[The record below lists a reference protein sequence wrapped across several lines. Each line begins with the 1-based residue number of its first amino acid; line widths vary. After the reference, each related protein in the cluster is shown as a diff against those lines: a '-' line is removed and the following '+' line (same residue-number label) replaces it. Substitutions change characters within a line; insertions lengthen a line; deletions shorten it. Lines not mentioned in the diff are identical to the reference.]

1 MTDQRFKIVF
11 SGELMPDASLETV
24 KDNLARLFKSE
35 PGKIDALFGG
45 RPVVLKRELPEAE
58 AERYLTAL
66 RQAGANAY
74 KEVDLAASLSLVE
87 TPDHNPQVAE
97 ETPAQDLPPMT
108 CPKCGH
114 EQPSGAEC
122 SACGIIIEKYLARQA
137 QLGENAAPAASAA
150 AGAGASPYTP
160 PSAQVGEALPEFG
173 ELNAFTTNGRIG
185 RLRYLGW
192 SMAMT
197 LCFLVIMG
205 LGFLLGETV
214 GVAVTALASI
224 AFIVIAVMI
233 GVQRL
238 HDLGWSGWLW
248 LLNFVPFV
256 GSVFGIL
263 MLVLP
268 GSTGANRYGPPP
280 PANSTGVKVLASLII
295 LLPIVGI
302 IAAIALPSYQGYL
315 ERANYDGGTSAPADP
330 YTTDEQAAAA
340 AAEADE
346 AATAAAEAME
356 DDDQQ

>member
-122 SACGIIIEKYLARQA
+122 SACGVIIEKYLARQA
-137 QLGENAAPAASAA
+137 QLGENAAPATTAA
-150 AGAGASPYTP
+150 AGASPYTP
-160 PSAQVGEALPEFG
+160 PS
-173 ELNAFTTNGRIG
+173 
-185 RLRYLGW
+185 
-192 SMAMT
+192 
-197 LCFLVIMG
+197 
-205 LGFLLGETV
+205 
-214 GVAVTALASI
+214 ALASI

-315 ERANYDGGTSAPADP
+315 ERANYDGGASAPADP

>member
-1 MTDQRFKIVF
+1 M
-11 SGELMPDASLETV
+11 
-24 KDNLARLFKSE
+24 
-35 PGKIDALFGG
+35 
-45 RPVVLKRELPEAE
+45 
-58 AERYLTAL
+58 
-66 RQAGANAY
+66 
-74 KEVDLAASLSLVE
+74 
-87 TPDHNPQVAE
+87 
-97 ETPAQDLPPMT
+97 
-108 CPKCGH
+108 
-114 EQPSGAEC
+114 
-122 SACGIIIEKYLARQA
+122 
-137 QLGENAAPAASAA
+137 
-150 AGAGASPYTP
+150 
-160 PSAQVGEALPEFG
+160 
-173 ELNAFTTNGRIG
+173 
-185 RLRYLGW
+185 
-192 SMAMT
+192 
-197 LCFLVIMG
+197 
-205 LGFLLGETV
+205 
-214 GVAVTALASI
+214 AVTALASI

-315 ERANYDGGTSAPADP
+315 ERANYDGGASAPAAP

>member
-173 ELNAFTTNGRIG
+173 ELNVFTTNGRIG
-185 RLRYLGW
+185 RLRYLAGRW
-192 SMAMT
+192 
-197 LCFLVIMG
+197 
-205 LGFLLGETV
+205 
-214 GVAVTALASI
+214 
-224 AFIVIAVMI
+224 
-233 GVQRL
+233 R
-238 HDLGWSGWLW
+238 
-248 LLNFVPFV
+248 
-256 GSVFGIL
+256 
-263 MLVLP
+263 
-268 GSTGANRYGPPP
+268 
-280 PANSTGVKVLASLII
+280 
-295 LLPIVGI
+295 
-302 IAAIALPSYQGYL
+302 
-315 ERANYDGGTSAPADP
+315 
-330 YTTDEQAAAA
+330 
-340 AAEADE
+340 
-346 AATAAAEAME
+346 
-356 DDDQQ
+356 

>member
-122 SACGIIIEKYLARQA
+122 SACGVIIEKYLARQA
-137 QLGENAAPAASAA
+137 QLGENAAPATTAA
-150 AGAGASPYTP
+150 AGASPYTP
-160 PSAQVGEALPEFG
+160 PSAQVGDALPEFG
-173 ELNAFTTNGRIG
+173 ELNVFTTNGRIG

-315 ERANYDGGTSAPADP
+315 ERANYDGGASAPADP
-330 YTTDEQAAAA
+330 YTTDEQAAAGGRSR
-340 AAEADE
+340 
-346 AATAAAEAME
+346 
-356 DDDQQ
+356 

>member
-1 MTDQRFKIVF
+1 
-11 SGELMPDASLETV
+11 
-24 KDNLARLFKSE
+24 
-35 PGKIDALFGG
+35 
-45 RPVVLKRELPEAE
+45 
-58 AERYLTAL
+58 
-66 RQAGANAY
+66 
-74 KEVDLAASLSLVE
+74 
-87 TPDHNPQVAE
+87 
-97 ETPAQDLPPMT
+97 
-108 CPKCGH
+108 
-114 EQPSGAEC
+114 
-122 SACGIIIEKYLARQA
+122 
-137 QLGENAAPAASAA
+137 
-150 AGAGASPYTP
+150 
-160 PSAQVGEALPEFG
+160 SAQVGEALPEFG
-173 ELNAFTTNGRIG
+173 ELNVFTTNGRIG

-315 ERANYDGGTSAPADP
+315 ERANYDGGASAPADP

>member
-160 PSAQVGEALPEFG
+160 PSA
-173 ELNAFTTNGRIG
+173 
-185 RLRYLGW
+185 
-192 SMAMT
+192 
-197 LCFLVIMG
+197 
-205 LGFLLGETV
+205 
-214 GVAVTALASI
+214 
-224 AFIVIAVMI
+224 
-233 GVQRL
+233 
-238 HDLGWSGWLW
+238 
-248 LLNFVPFV
+248 
-256 GSVFGIL
+256 
-263 MLVLP
+263 
-268 GSTGANRYGPPP
+268 
-280 PANSTGVKVLASLII
+280 
-295 LLPIVGI
+295 
-302 IAAIALPSYQGYL
+302 
-315 ERANYDGGTSAPADP
+315 
-330 YTTDEQAAAA
+330 
-340 AAEADE
+340 
-346 AATAAAEAME
+346 
-356 DDDQQ
+356 

>member
-137 QLGENAAPAASAA
+137 QLGENAAPAASA
-150 AGAGASPYTP
+150 GAGASPYTP

-173 ELNAFTTNGRIG
+173 ELNVFTTNGRIG

-268 GSTGANRYGPPP
+268 GSTGANRYGP
-280 PANSTGVKVLASLII
+280 L
-295 LLPIVGI
+295 
-302 IAAIALPSYQGYL
+302 
-315 ERANYDGGTSAPADP
+315 
-330 YTTDEQAAAA
+330 
-340 AAEADE
+340 
-346 AATAAAEAME
+346 
-356 DDDQQ
+356 

>member
-1 MTDQRFKIVF
+1 
-11 SGELMPDASLETV
+11 
-24 KDNLARLFKSE
+24 
-35 PGKIDALFGG
+35 
-45 RPVVLKRELPEAE
+45 
-58 AERYLTAL
+58 
-66 RQAGANAY
+66 
-74 KEVDLAASLSLVE
+74 
-87 TPDHNPQVAE
+87 
-97 ETPAQDLPPMT
+97 
-108 CPKCGH
+108 
-114 EQPSGAEC
+114 
-122 SACGIIIEKYLARQA
+122 YLARQA

-173 ELNAFTTNGRIG
+173 ELNVFTTNGRIG

-315 ERANYDGGTSAPADP
+315 ERANYDGGASAPADP

>member
-122 SACGIIIEKYLARQA
+122 SACGVIIEKYLARQA
-137 QLGENAAPAASAA
+137 QLGENAAPAATAA
-150 AGAGASPYTP
+150 AGASPYTP
-160 PSAQVGEALPEFG
+160 PSAQVGDALPEFG
-173 ELNAFTTNGRIG
+173 ELNVFTTNGRIG

-248 LLNFVPFV
+248 PPLRRLAPA
-256 GSVFGIL
+256 L
-263 MLVLP
+263 APAP
-268 GSTGANRYGPPP
+268 GTAARRRPRQAPGLATFP
-280 PANSTGVKVLASLII
+280 PA
-295 LLPIVGI
+295 
-302 IAAIALPSYQGYL
+302 
-315 ERANYDGGTSAPADP
+315 GGRVPRCRESPVRRPGRSPAGCLRCIRSCRP
-330 YTTDEQAAAA
+330 W
-340 AAEADE
+340 
-346 AATAAAEAME
+346 
-356 DDDQQ
+356 

>member
-87 TPDHNPQVAE
+87 TPDHNPPQVAE

-150 AGAGASPYTP
+150 AGAGASPTHHP
-160 PSAQVGEALPEFG
+160 APRSAKPSP
-173 ELNAFTTNGRIG
+173 
-185 RLRYLGW
+185 
-192 SMAMT
+192 SS
-197 LCFLVIMG
+197 
-205 LGFLLGETV
+205 
-214 GVAVTALASI
+214 AS
-224 AFIVIAVMI
+224 
-233 GVQRL
+233 
-238 HDLGWSGWLW
+238 
-248 LLNFVPFV
+248 
-256 GSVFGIL
+256 
-263 MLVLP
+263 
-268 GSTGANRYGPPP
+268 
-280 PANSTGVKVLASLII
+280 
-295 LLPIVGI
+295 
-302 IAAIALPSYQGYL
+302 
-315 ERANYDGGTSAPADP
+315 
-330 YTTDEQAAAA
+330 
-340 AAEADE
+340 
-346 AATAAAEAME
+346 
-356 DDDQQ
+356 

>member
-1 MTDQRFKIVF
+1 M
-11 SGELMPDASLETV
+11 
-24 KDNLARLFKSE
+24 
-35 PGKIDALFGG
+35 
-45 RPVVLKRELPEAE
+45 
-58 AERYLTAL
+58 
-66 RQAGANAY
+66 
-74 KEVDLAASLSLVE
+74 
-87 TPDHNPQVAE
+87 
-97 ETPAQDLPPMT
+97 
-108 CPKCGH
+108 
-114 EQPSGAEC
+114 
-122 SACGIIIEKYLARQA
+122 
-137 QLGENAAPAASAA
+137 
-150 AGAGASPYTP
+150 
-160 PSAQVGEALPEFG
+160 
-173 ELNAFTTNGRIG
+173 FTTNGRIG

-315 ERANYDGGTSAPADP
+315 ERANYDGGASAPADP
-330 YTTDEQAAAA
+330 YTTDEQPPQRRPKPMKPPRRRQRPWKTTTNSSH
-340 AAEADE
+340 
-346 AATAAAEAME
+346 ATPRDGRGPIPRPFRRSLECPVMP
-356 DDDQQ
+356 

>member
-122 SACGIIIEKYLARQA
+122 SACGVIIEKYLARQA
-137 QLGENAAPAASAA
+137 QLGENAAPATTAA
-150 AGAGASPYTP
+150 AGASPYTP
-160 PSAQVGEALPEFG
+160 PSAQVGDALPEFG
-173 ELNAFTTNGRIG
+173 ELNVFTTNGRIG

-238 HDLGWSGWLW
+238 HDLGWSG
-248 LLNFVPFV
+248 
-256 GSVFGIL
+256 
-263 MLVLP
+263 
-268 GSTGANRYGPPP
+268 
-280 PANSTGVKVLASLII
+280 
-295 LLPIVGI
+295 
-302 IAAIALPSYQGYL
+302 
-315 ERANYDGGTSAPADP
+315 
-330 YTTDEQAAAA
+330 
-340 AAEADE
+340 
-346 AATAAAEAME
+346 
-356 DDDQQ
+356 

>member
-122 SACGIIIEKYLARQA
+122 SACGIIIEK
-137 QLGENAAPAASAA
+137 
-150 AGAGASPYTP
+150 
-160 PSAQVGEALPEFG
+160 
-173 ELNAFTTNGRIG
+173 
-185 RLRYLGW
+185 
-192 SMAMT
+192 
-197 LCFLVIMG
+197 
-205 LGFLLGETV
+205 
-214 GVAVTALASI
+214 
-224 AFIVIAVMI
+224 
-233 GVQRL
+233 
-238 HDLGWSGWLW
+238 
-248 LLNFVPFV
+248 
-256 GSVFGIL
+256 
-263 MLVLP
+263 
-268 GSTGANRYGPPP
+268 
-280 PANSTGVKVLASLII
+280 
-295 LLPIVGI
+295 
-302 IAAIALPSYQGYL
+302 
-315 ERANYDGGTSAPADP
+315 
-330 YTTDEQAAAA
+330 
-340 AAEADE
+340 
-346 AATAAAEAME
+346 
-356 DDDQQ
+356 

>member
-1 MTDQRFKIVF
+1 M
-11 SGELMPDASLETV
+11 
-24 KDNLARLFKSE
+24 
-35 PGKIDALFGG
+35 
-45 RPVVLKRELPEAE
+45 
-58 AERYLTAL
+58 
-66 RQAGANAY
+66 
-74 KEVDLAASLSLVE
+74 
-87 TPDHNPQVAE
+87 
-97 ETPAQDLPPMT
+97 
-108 CPKCGH
+108 
-114 EQPSGAEC
+114 
-122 SACGIIIEKYLARQA
+122 
-137 QLGENAAPAASAA
+137 
-150 AGAGASPYTP
+150 
-160 PSAQVGEALPEFG
+160 
-173 ELNAFTTNGRIG
+173 FTTNGRIG

-295 LLPIVGI
+295 LLPMVGI

-315 ERANYDGGTSAPADP
+315 GARTMTAAPALQP
-330 YTTDEQAAAA
+330 TRTPRTSRPPQRRQRPWKTTTNGSH
-340 AAEADE
+340 
-346 AATAAAEAME
+346 ATPRDGRGQFPSVSESLECPVMP
-356 DDDQQ
+356 

>member
-1 MTDQRFKIVF
+1 MSRVF
-11 SGELMPDASLETV
+11 VSPLATPFHSLV
-24 KDNLARLFKSE
+24 SIFPIPS
-35 PGKIDALFGG
+35 
-45 RPVVLKRELPEAE
+45 
-58 AERYLTAL
+58 RYISIFRAPPP
-66 RQAGANAY
+66 RY
-74 KEVDLAASLSLVE
+74 FSPSLS
-87 TPDHNPQVAE
+87 
-97 ETPAQDLPPMT
+97 
-108 CPKCGH
+108 
-114 EQPSGAEC
+114 
-122 SACGIIIEKYLARQA
+122 
-137 QLGENAAPAASAA
+137 
-150 AGAGASPYTP
+150 
-160 PSAQVGEALPEFG
+160 
-173 ELNAFTTNGRIG
+173 
-185 RLRYLGW
+185 
-192 SMAMT
+192 
-197 LCFLVIMG
+197 
-205 LGFLLGETV
+205 
-214 GVAVTALASI
+214 VAVTALASI

-315 ERANYDGGTSAPADP
+315 ERANYDGGASAPADP

-346 AATAAAEAME
+346 AATTAAEAME

>member
-1 MTDQRFKIVF
+1 M
-11 SGELMPDASLETV
+11 
-24 KDNLARLFKSE
+24 
-35 PGKIDALFGG
+35 
-45 RPVVLKRELPEAE
+45 
-58 AERYLTAL
+58 
-66 RQAGANAY
+66 
-74 KEVDLAASLSLVE
+74 
-87 TPDHNPQVAE
+87 
-97 ETPAQDLPPMT
+97 
-108 CPKCGH
+108 
-114 EQPSGAEC
+114 
-122 SACGIIIEKYLARQA
+122 
-137 QLGENAAPAASAA
+137 
-150 AGAGASPYTP
+150 
-160 PSAQVGEALPEFG
+160 
-173 ELNAFTTNGRIG
+173 FTTNGRIG

-280 PANSTGVKVLASLII
+280 PANSTGES
-295 LLPIVGI
+295 PGQSDHP
-302 IAAIALPSYQGYL
+302 AADSRYHRRHRPCRPTRVTWSA
-315 ERANYDGGTSAPADP
+315 RTMTAAPALQP
-330 YTTDEQAAAA
+330 TRTPRTSRPPQRRPKR
-340 AAEADE
+340 
-346 AATAAAEAME
+346 
-356 DDDQQ
+356 

>member
-66 RQAGANAY
+66 RQAGANAH

-173 ELNAFTTNGRIG
+173 ELNVFTTNGRIG

-256 GSVFGIL
+256 G
-263 MLVLP
+263 
-268 GSTGANRYGPPP
+268 A
-280 PANSTGVKVLASLII
+280 
-295 LLPIVGI
+295 
-302 IAAIALPSYQGYL
+302 
-315 ERANYDGGTSAPADP
+315 DGR
-330 YTTDEQAAAA
+330 Q
-340 AAEADE
+340 
-346 AATAAAEAME
+346 
-356 DDDQQ
+356 

>member
-122 SACGIIIEKYLARQA
+122 SACGVIIEKYLARQA
-137 QLGENAAPAASAA
+137 QLGENAAPAATAA
-150 AGAGASPYTP
+150 AGASPYTP
-160 PSAQVGEALPEFG
+160 PSAQVGDALPEFG
-173 ELNAFTTNGRIG
+173 ELNVFTTNGRIG

-214 GVAVTALASI
+214 GVV
-224 AFIVIAVMI
+224 
-233 GVQRL
+233 
-238 HDLGWSGWLW
+238 
-248 LLNFVPFV
+248 
-256 GSVFGIL
+256 
-263 MLVLP
+263 
-268 GSTGANRYGPPP
+268 
-280 PANSTGVKVLASLII
+280 
-295 LLPIVGI
+295 
-302 IAAIALPSYQGYL
+302 
-315 ERANYDGGTSAPADP
+315 
-330 YTTDEQAAAA
+330 
-340 AAEADE
+340 
-346 AATAAAEAME
+346 
-356 DDDQQ
+356 

>member
-150 AGAGASPYTP
+150 AGASPYTP

-173 ELNAFTTNGRIG
+173 ELNVFTTNGRIG

-238 HDLGWSGWLW
+238 HDLG
-248 LLNFVPFV
+248 
-256 GSVFGIL
+256 
-263 MLVLP
+263 
-268 GSTGANRYGPPP
+268 
-280 PANSTGVKVLASLII
+280 
-295 LLPIVGI
+295 
-302 IAAIALPSYQGYL
+302 
-315 ERANYDGGTSAPADP
+315 
-330 YTTDEQAAAA
+330 
-340 AAEADE
+340 
-346 AATAAAEAME
+346 
-356 DDDQQ
+356 

>member
-66 RQAGANAY
+66 LQAGANAY

-137 QLGENAAPAASAA
+137 QASAK
-150 AGAGASPYTP
+150 TP
-160 PSAQVGEALPEFG
+160 
-173 ELNAFTTNGRIG
+173 
-185 RLRYLGW
+185 RLRPPRPRARARLPTHHPAPR
-192 SMAMT
+192 SAT
-197 LCFLVIMG
+197 PSPSS
-205 LGFLLGETV
+205 
-214 GVAVTALASI
+214 AS
-224 AFIVIAVMI
+224 
-233 GVQRL
+233 
-238 HDLGWSGWLW
+238 
-248 LLNFVPFV
+248 
-256 GSVFGIL
+256 
-263 MLVLP
+263 
-268 GSTGANRYGPPP
+268 
-280 PANSTGVKVLASLII
+280 
-295 LLPIVGI
+295 
-302 IAAIALPSYQGYL
+302 
-315 ERANYDGGTSAPADP
+315 
-330 YTTDEQAAAA
+330 
-340 AAEADE
+340 
-346 AATAAAEAME
+346 
-356 DDDQQ
+356 

>member
-11 SGELMPDASLETV
+11 SGELMPDAQLEAV

-58 AERYLTAL
+58 ADRYLAAL
-66 RQAGANAY
+66 HQAGANAH

-87 TPDHNPQVAE
+87 TPEHNPPAADE
-97 ETPAQDLPPMT
+97 PPAQDLPPMT

-114 EQPSGAEC
+114 EQPSAPEC
-122 SACGIIIEKYLARQA
+122 AACGIIIEKYLARQA
-137 QLGENAAPAASAA
+137 QLGENTAPAAATAA
-150 AGAGASPYTP
+150 AASPYTP
-160 PSAQVGEALPEFG
+160 PSAQVGDALPAYG
-173 ELNAFTTNGRIG
+173 ELNVFTTNGRIG

-197 LCFLVIMG
+197 LCFMLIMG

-214 GVAVTALASI
+214 GVAVTVLASI

-256 GSVFGIL
+256 GIL

-268 GSTGANRYGPPP
+268 GSNGANRYGPPP
-280 PANSTGVKVLASLII
+280 PANSTGVKVLASLIV
-295 LLPIVGI
+295 LLPIVAI
-302 IAAIALPSYQGYL
+302 IAAIALPSYEGYL
-315 ERANYDGGTSAPADP
+315 ERANYDGGASEP
-330 YTTDEQAAAA
+330 YTMEEQASAA
-340 AAEADE
+340 AAEASE
-346 AATAAAEAME
+346 AATAAAETLE
-356 DDDQQ
+356 EDQQQ